1 MTAFE
6 PEHYPPGTSRGWVA
20 FSRWTASW
28 LYHVPY
34 RLRVG
39 GTDHTPPTG
48 PLVVVVNHSTFAE
61 GPLVLGALPRG
72 PVFLTKRELF
82 AGPLGWILRRMG
94 QLALNRD
101 APDRAALL
109 EAQRILR
116 AGGVIGVFPEGTRGE
131 GQMAVAHNGAAWLA
145 TSTGATVLPV
155 ACRGTYRASGTRR
168 RFRPRVDVLVG
179 KPLSLPSQRGRAA
192 VSAATEQIRVALA
205 DLVVELDEARGDR
218 SPIISE
224 SEQQRE

>member
-1 MTAFE
+1 MTAFA
-6 PEHYPPGTSRGWVA
+6 PEHYPPGSSRSWVA
-20 FSRWTASW
+20 FARWIATW
-28 LYHVPY
+28 LYHLPY
-34 RLRVG
+34 RLHIS
-39 GTDHTPPTG
+39 GTDQIPPTG

-72 PVFLTKRELF
+72 TVFLIKRELF
-82 AGPLGWILRRMG
+82 AGPFGWILRRMG

-101 APDRAALL
+101 AVDRAPVL

-116 AGGVIGVFPEGTRGE
+116 AGGVIGIFPEGTRGE

-155 ACRGTYRASGTRR
+155 ACRGTYRPSGTRR
-168 RFRPRVDVLVG
+168 RFRPRVDILVG
-179 KPLSLPSQRGRAA
+179 KPLSLPTQRGRAA
-192 VSAATEQIRVALA
+192 VTAATEQIRVALA

-218 SPIISE
+218 SPISE
-224 SEQQRE
+224 SE

>member
-1 MTAFE
+1 MTAFA
-6 PEHYPPGTSRGWVA
+6 PGQYPPGSSRGWVA
-20 FSRWTASW
+20 VARWIASRP
-28 LYHVPY
+28 YHVPY
-34 RLRVG
+34 RLRVDG
-39 GTDHTPPTG
+39 IGNTPPTG

-72 PVFLTKRELF
+72 IVFLIKRELF
-82 AGPLGWILRRMG
+82 IGPVGWILRRMG
-94 QLALNRD
+94 HLAINRD
-101 APDRAALL
+101 AVDRAPLL

-116 AGGVIGVFPEGTRGE
+116 AGGVVGIFPEGTRGA

-168 RFRPRVDVLVG
+168 RFRPRVDLLVG

-192 VSAATEQIRVALA
+192 VTAATEQIRVALA

-224 SEQQRE
+224 SE

>member
-1 MTAFE
+1 MTAFA
-6 PEHYPPGTSRGWVA
+6 PEQYPPGSRRRWVGFA
-20 FSRWTASW
+20 RWTASW
-28 LYHVPY
+28 IYHVPY
-34 RLRVG
+34 RLHIG
-39 GTDHTPPTG
+39 GTEHTPSRG

-61 GPLVLGALPRG
+61 GPLVLGTLPRG
-72 PVFLTKRELF
+72 PVFLIKREMF
-82 AGPLGWILRRMG
+82 AGPFGWILRSMG

-101 APDRAALL
+101 APERGPLM

-116 AGGVIGVFPEGTRGE
+116 AGGVIGIFPEGTRGE
-131 GQMAVAHNGAAWLA
+131 GQMAVAQNGAAWLA

-155 ACRGTYRASGTRR
+155 ACRGTYRTPGTRR
-168 RFRPRVDVLVG
+168 RFRPRVDILVG

-192 VSAATEQIRVALA
+192 VTAATEQIRVALA

-224 SEQQRE
+224 SE

>member
-1 MTAFE
+1 MNTFA
-6 PEHYPPGTSRGWVA
+6 PEQYPPGTSRGWVA

-28 LYHVPY
+28 LYHLPY
-34 RLRVG
+34 RLHVD
-39 GTDHTPPTG
+39 GTSNTPPTG

-72 PVFLTKRELF
+72 PVFLIKRELF
-82 AGPLGWILRRMG
+82 AGPVGWVLRRMG
-94 QLALNRD
+94 QLSLNRD
-101 APDRAALL
+101 AVDRAPLL

-116 AGGVIGVFPEGTRGE
+116 AGGVVGIFPEGSRGE
-131 GQMAVAHNGAAWLA
+131 GEMAVAHNGAAWLA

-192 VSAATEQIRVALA
+192 VTAATEQIRVALA

-218 SPIISE
+218 SSISNSE
-224 SEQQRE
+224 SE

>member
-1 MTAFE
+1 MTTFDPAR
-6 PEHYPPGTSRGWVA
+6 YPSGTGRGWVA

-28 LYHVPY
+28 LYHIPY
-34 RLRVG
+34 RLHVH
-39 GTDHTPPTG
+39 GTDNTPPTG
-48 PLVVVVNHSTFAE
+48 PLVVVVNHSTYAE

-72 PVFLTKRELF
+72 TVFLIKREIF
-82 AGPLGWILRRMG
+82 AGPLRWILPKMG

-101 APDRAALL
+101 APDRAPLM

-116 AGGVIGVFPEGTRGE
+116 AGGVIGIFPEGRRGE
-131 GQMAVAHNGAAWLA
+131 GQMTSAQNGAAWLA

-155 ACRGTYRASGTRR
+155 ACRGTYRAPGTRR

-179 KPLSLPSQRGRAA
+179 KPLTLPHQRGRAA
-192 VSAATEQIRVALA
+192 VTAATEQIRVALA

-218 SPIISE
+218 SPIDE
-224 SEQQRE
+224 SEQTLE

>member
-1 MTAFE
+1 MSVFT

-20 FSRWTASW
+20 FARWIAKW

-34 RLRVG
+34 RLRIN
-39 GTDHTPPTG
+39 GTENTPPTG

-72 PVFLTKRELF
+72 TVFLIKRELF
-82 AGPLGWILRRMG
+82 VGPIGWILRRMG

-101 APDRAALL
+101 APDRAPLM

-116 AGGVIGVFPEGTRGE
+116 AGGVIGIFPEGHRGE
-131 GQMAVAHNGAAWLA
+131 GQMTNAENGAAWLA
-145 TSTGATVLPV
+145 TSTGATVLPL
-155 ACRGTYRASGTRR
+155 ACRGTYRAPGRRR
-168 RFRPRVDVLVG
+168 RFRPRVDILVG
-179 KPLSLPSQRGRAA
+179 KPLTLPAQRGRAA
-192 VSAATEQIRVALA
+192 VTAATEQIRVAIA

-218 SPIISE
+218 TPISE
-224 SEQQRE
+224 SEKQRE

>member
-1 MTAFE
+1 MTAFA
-6 PEHYPPGTSRGWVA
+6 PEQYPPGSSRGWVA
-20 FSRWTASW
+20 FARWIASR

-34 RLRVG
+34 RLRVDGADNTPSTG
-39 GTDHTPPTG
+39 GV
-48 PLVVVVNHSTFAE
+48 VVVVNHSTFAE

-72 PVFLTKRELF
+72 IVFLIKRELF
-82 AGPLGWILRRMG
+82 VGPIGWTLRRMG
-94 QLALNRD
+94 HLALNRD
-101 APDRAALL
+101 TVDRAPLL

-116 AGGVIGVFPEGTRGE
+116 AGGVVGIFPEGTRGE

-168 RFRPRVDVLVG
+168 RFRPRVDLLVG

-192 VSAATEQIRVALA
+192 VTAATEQIRVALA

-224 SEQQRE
+224 SE